1 MTIAI
6 IMLYFLISTVQP
18 IYANNSLILEIAGE
32 RKTENNFIMQNIEL
46 LFNNEDGTFLL
57 GDDNGLLEFTVEDI
71 KHLKAVLEKYLNWE
85 EIAVTNQVE
94 IYKEIP
100 ESIFDTKILYKKKN
114 NDEYIKENIIFKMLF
129 YSVNENEHYLVIEG
143 RMFEK
148 RTFGLLDEP
157 YYISKNSVIEIYD
170 SINEENIEKY
180 IEEYENRIKI
190 EELFK

>member
-18 IYANNSLILEIAGE
+18 IYANNSLILEIVGE
-32 RKTENNFIMQNIEL
+32 RKTENSFIMQNIEL

-57 GDDNGLLEFTVEDI
+57 GDASGLLEFKLEDV
-71 KHLKAVLEKYLNWE
+71 KHLRAVLEKYLSWE
-85 EIAVTNQVE
+85 EIAVANKVE

-100 ESIFDTKILYKKKN
+100 ESIFDTKILYKKNN
-114 NDEYIKENIIFKMLF
+114 NDEFIKENIVFKMQF
-129 YSVNENEHYLVIEG
+129 FSVSENEHYLVIEG

-148 RTFGLLDEP
+148 RTFGFLDEP
-157 YYISKNSVIEIYD
+157 YFISKDSVKEIYN
-170 SINEENIEKY
+170 SISEENIEKY
-180 IEEYENRIKI
+180 IKEYENRIKV

>member
-170 SINEENIEKY
+170 SISEENIEKY